1 MKWVERFLWTIG
13 FLALAIWLAVWANA
27 RRQQA
32 EASRELDR
40 RLKEQRSVQHG
51 LPSLQVNLIQG
62 DVIGRIEIPRLEIST
77 MVFEGTGDDVLGIG
91 VGHLPDSPLP
101 GLRGNVVLAAHR
113 DTFFRPLRN
122 IQKLDTISVV
132 TPGGTH
138 RYSVDETRVVTP
150 DHTEVLGPA
159 SGTILTLV
167 TCYPFDWFGHAPQR
181 FIVRAHEVSLV
192 VAAAPEVKAQMPL
205 QASQVMANVDH
216 VPPPRPKPIVQRA
229 PVEEIAA
236 QEEVPAPTPTHHQR
250 SRNVRGVKGLNPKHL
265 WARIRGK

>member
-40 RLKEQRSVQHG
+40 RLKHE
-51 LPSLQVNLIQG
+51 LPSPPAKLIQG

-122 IQKLDTISVV
+122 IHKLDTIAVV

-138 RYSVDETRVVTP
+138 RYSVDETRIVTP

-159 SGTILTLV
+159 SGTVLTLV

-181 FIVRAHEVSLV
+181 FIVRAHEVSPV
-192 VAAAPEVKAQMPL
+192 VAVAPEMKAQVPA

-216 VPPPRPKPIVQRA
+216 VSPPRPKPVVRRA
-229 PVEEIAA
+229 DAVPQPTEEIADT
-236 QEEVPAPTPTHHQR
+236 EPTPIPHSGNR
-250 SRNVRGVKGLNPKHL
+250 IVRGVKGLNPKHL
-265 WARIRGK
+265 WSRIAGK

>member
-13 FLALAIWLAVWANA
+13 FLALAVWLAVWANT

-40 RLKEQRSVQHG
+40 RLKEHQM
-51 LPSLQVNLIQG
+51 PSSPTRLVQG

-77 MVFEGTGDDVLGIG
+77 IVFEGTGDDVLGIG

-101 GLRGNVVLAAHR
+101 GLRGNIVLAAHR

-122 IQKLDTISVV
+122 IHKLDTIAVV

-138 RYSVDETRVVTP
+138 RYSVDETRIVTP

-159 SGTILTLV
+159 SGTILTLI

-181 FIVRAHEVSLV
+181 FIVRAHEVSP
-192 VAAAPEVKAQMPL
+192 ASAPAQDVKAQISE

-216 VPPPRPKPIVQRA
+216 VSPPRPKPVVRRA
-229 PVEEIAA
+229 PVEEIAP
-236 QEEVPAPTPTHHQR
+236 QEDREPTPTYHQE
-250 SRNVRGVKGLNPKHL
+250 SRVVRGVKGLNPRHL
-265 WARIRGK
+265 WARISGK